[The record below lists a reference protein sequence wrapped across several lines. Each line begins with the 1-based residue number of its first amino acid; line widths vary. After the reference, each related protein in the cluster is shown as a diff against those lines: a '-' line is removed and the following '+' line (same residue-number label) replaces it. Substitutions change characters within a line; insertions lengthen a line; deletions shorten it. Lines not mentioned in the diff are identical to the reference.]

1 MAHAARLAGARA
13 RSHARVF
20 LTALAQTARRGCG
33 ARPIAADAKEI
44 FGLYDKQ
51 ANGTIQ
57 SKDLGEVL
65 RAVGQNPTKKE
76 LDEIKAKVDPQGNK
90 PLAFADYLK
99 IQNRAEG
106 WKAHGTEEEFVQ
118 GFAVF
123 DRDGNGLISA
133 GELRYV
139 LTSLGEKLTDRD
151 VDELLRG
158 IETDKDGFINYA
170 EFVKT
175 ILAG

>member
-1 MAHAARLAGARA
+1 MSLSLSVARFTPAALRLSLTPRA
-13 RSHARVF
+13 SL
-20 LTALAQTARRGCG
+20 LTLT
-33 ARPIAADAKEI
+33 DAKEI
-44 FGLYDKQ
+44 FGLYDKLG
-51 ANGTIQ
+51 NGTVP

-76 LDEIKAKVDPQGNK
+76 LDEIRAKIDPKGDK
-90 PLAFADYLK
+90 PIPFAEYLK
-99 IQNRAEG
+99 IQNRPDAF
-106 WKAHGTEEEFVQ
+106 KAHGTEEEFVQ

-158 IETDKDGFINYA
+158 VETDKDGFINYS